1 MGAKTNRTCIICK
14 NQYHYCPNC
23 GADAGKPTWYFIFD
37 GQNCHD
43 IYEVCTQYRDKEID
57 AETAYQLIS
66 KLDLSKIENFAES
79 TRLQIEE
86 IKKLHDETVVIKDVV
101 VEKTETMTEKETVKN
116 NTNFTNNTNKY
127 YKKK

>member
-66 KLDLSKIENFAES
+66 KLDLSKHENFAES
-79 TRLQIEE
+79 TKLQIEE
-86 IKKLHDETVVIKDVV
+86 IMNLHNDTVVTETV
-101 VEKTETMTEKETVKN
+101 VEKTEVVTEKEPVKN
-116 NTNFTNNTNKY
+116 NMHFTNNTNKY